1 MDMTDAPDADSFN
14 EWYTDMEYA
23 PRKDE
28 IAQRHLGLPPY
39 LLSTSLLP
47 WEGIAEVTEA
57 LQLSMRDVLLDLACG
72 RGGYGLEV
80 AARTGASLVGVDF
93 SEVAVR
99 MAAEQAKALGR
110 EADFRIGSLTD
121 TGLANESVDAIMC
134 IDAIQFAQS
143 PDEAYHELHRLLR
156 PHGRAVLTSWQ
167 ATDPNDESVSQWLRG
182 VDLRGGLAA
191 AGFIDIVVVE
201 RPEWLERELA
211 MWREAVELDPGDDPA
226 LQALHDEGVE
236 VLAQAD
242 SIRRFIA
249 SATA

>member
-1 MDMTDAPDADSFN
+1 MTDAPDADSFN

-57 LQLSMRDVLLDLACG
+57 LQLSVRDVLLDLACG

-110 EADFRIGSLTD
+110 EAEFRIGSLTD
-121 TGLANESVDAIMC
+121 TGLANESVDAVMC
-134 IDAIQFAQS
+134 IDAIQFAKS
-143 PDEAYHELHRLLR
+143 PDEAYHELHRALR
-156 PHGRAVLTSWQ
+156 PRGRAALTCWQ
-167 ATDPNDESVSQWLRG
+167 AVDPNDESVPQRIRE
-182 VDLRGGLAA
+182 VDLRGGLAE